1 MHITHVNL
9 ARGFRGGERQ
19 TLNLM
24 EGLRRLGFEQTL
36 VCRKGSEMESRAQE
50 ADLPVFP
57 IRHPLTGHLDPHPT
71 NIVHAHEARAVQW
84 AAIEHLARGTP
95 FVITRR
101 IPTPLTRSAITASA
115 YRRAAALFA
124 VSQDVADQLASQ
136 VGRNVCTVLSCASE
150 YRVDRE
156 AVAGLR
162 RRLGGGPII
171 GHVGVLNDSHKGQ
184 SILIGAFQRLAH
196 RFPDARLVLVGEGLD
211 RPMLERLAAADRRI
225 VFAGQQ
231 RDPGPWIAAM
241 DVFAFPSREEGL
253 GSSVLDAMLAG
264 IPVVTSD
271 AGGLSELT
279 GSNRRGLLVRGT
291 DPDAW
296 ANAIGSILAD
306 PVLRAGLTASA
317 QRFAKEHDLGAMASR
332 YAASY
337 RALLATSIRDISWI
351 HSEGTPVP

>member
-24 EGLRRLGFEQTL
+24 EGLRHLGFEQSL
-36 VCRKGSEMESRAQE
+36 VCRRGSEMEGRAHE
-50 ADLPVFP
+50 LDLPVFP
-57 IRHPLTGHLDPHPT
+57 IRHPLTGHLGPHPT
-71 NIVHAHEARAVQW
+71 SLVHAHEARAVQW
-84 AAIEHLARGTP
+84 AAIEYLARGTP

-101 IPTPLTRSAITASA
+101 IPTPLTRSPVTASA

-124 VSQDVADQLASQ
+124 VSQDVSDRLASQ

-156 AVAGLR
+156 TVAALR
-162 RRLGGGPII
+162 ARLGGGPVI

-184 SILIGAFQRLAH
+184 SILIGAFHRLAR
-196 RFPDARLVLVGEGLD
+196 RFPHARLVLVGDGPD
-211 RPMLERLAAADRRI
+211 RPMLEKLAAKDTRI

-231 RDPGPWIAAM
+231 RDPGPWLAAM

-264 IPVVTSD
+264 NPVVTSD

-279 GSNRRGLLVRGT
+279 GSNRRGLQVRGT

-296 ANAIGSILAD
+296 ADTIGRILTDSA
-306 PVLRAGLTASA
+306 LRQELTASA
-317 QRFAKEHDLGAMASR
+317 QRFARSHDLGAMASR
-332 YAASY
+332 YAGSY